1 MQSSTP
7 TTSTSGRGGMR
18 PLDQQTILITGST
31 DGLGLAVAKRL
42 AGQCATL
49 VVHGRHPQRI
59 ERALTAIGGTAH
71 RDRLHGVLADLG
83 SLEQVRRLARDVER
97 EFDRLDVLV
106 NNAGIGGGDERRL
119 SADGYELTF
128 VVNYLS
134 HFLLTLELLPMLRRS
149 TPSRIVNVASIGQSP
164 IDFDDVM
171 LERDYDGFGAY
182 RQSKLAQIMFTFELA
197 ARLEADGETGVTVNA
212 LHPATLMD
220 TKMVRETLGRPAST
234 VEEGV
239 EATLRLITAPDLEG
253 VTGRYFDGVEE
264 ATANDQAYDAK
275 ARRRLWEFSESLCG
289 RRESG

>member
-7 TTSTSGRGGMR
+7 TISTSGRGGMR
-18 PLDQQTILITGST
+18 PLDLQTILITGST

-83 SLEQVRRLARDVER
+83 SLEEVRRLARDVER

-106 NNAGIGGGDERRL
+106 NNAGIAGGDERRL

-128 VVNYLS
+128 AVNYLS

-171 LERDYDGFGAY
+171 LERDYDGFRAY
-182 RQSKLAQIMFTFELA
+182 RQSKVAQVMFTFELA
-197 ARLEADGETGVTVNA
+197 ARLEAEGEAGATVNA

-220 TKMVRETLGRPAST
+220 TKMVRETFGRPAST

-239 EATLRLITAPDLEG
+239 EATLRLITAPDLER

-264 ATANDQAYDAK
+264 ATANDQAYDAQ
-275 ARRRLWEFSESLCG
+275 ARRRLWELSESLCG